1 MKIPKI
7 PSTKDIRNSEIMKS
21 FKKLIGGNAFTTV
34 VAKLA
39 VTICFWV
46 IALVPMWIYL
56 LIRMVAGPDN
66 FWQEL
71 AIVVV
76 CMVIMGWAQVLLA
89 IVAAFITVAIII
101 DDTI

>member
-1 MKIPKI
+1 MKIPRI
-7 PSTKDIRNSEIMKS
+7 PSTKDIRNSEMMKS

-39 VTICFWV
+39 VTVCFWV
-46 IALVPMWIYL
+46 IALIPMWIYL
-56 LIRMVAGPDN
+56 LIRMVADPSG

-71 AIVVV
+71 AVLIICMIV
-76 CMVIMGWAQVLLA
+76 MGWAQVLLA
-89 IVAAFITVAIII
+89 IVAAFITVAIIV